1 MDYLLLTLL
10 FLYFCKKNSFSI
22 RNIFEAVLFNCWT
35 MILIQRL
42 LTVFFLLIGTFST
55 VWACSAAYQY
65 SLFPLGSSEGKLVL
79 LEVELDRYL
88 TSPSNQLL
96 QMGGGVPGGVPSGR
110 STLEVRWK
118 GTLKLFIQ
126 QGDSLV
132 LQEEL
137 GEVDVLDEDY
147 KEALSPIFQ
156 QAYEAAKVMPTF
168 VEAKLESVGH
178 CHYDR
183 SCGFMELLMD
193 TTAVAFFARSTEKG
207 YDKKQCK
214 VAFKEKDLLKVEKQ
228 TTIKFTDFDAI
239 EKEYQLDF
247 FRLWSPQTV
256 RRYSIGQQTV
266 QVFSLGRGDKSR
278 YTGGQA
284 EQERKQPNLEH
295 IGRYIQ
301 GNDVLFHGQRFDV
314 LQVW

>member
-1 MDYLLLTLL
+1 
-10 FLYFCKKNSFSI
+10 
-22 RNIFEAVLFNCWT
+22 

-42 LTVFFLLIGTFST
+42 LAVIFLLLLPFSA

-65 SLFPLGSSEGKLVL
+65 SLFPLGSSQGKLIL

-88 TSPSNQLL
+88 TSPSNQML
-96 QMGGGVPGGVPSGR
+96 QMGGGVPGGVPNSN

-118 GTLKLFIQ
+118 GTFKVFLQ
-126 QGDSLV
+126 QGDSLF
-132 LQEEL
+132 LQEDL
-137 GEVDVLDEDY
+137 GQMDVLDEDY
-147 KEALSPIFQ
+147 QEALAPIFQ
-156 QAYEAAKVMPTF
+156 QAYEAAKALPNF
-168 VEAKLESVGH
+168 EEARLESVGH
-178 CHYDR
+178 CHYDK
-183 SCGFMELLMD
+183 SCGLMELLMD
-193 TTAVAFFARSTEKG
+193 TTAVAFYARSTEEG
-207 YDKKQCK
+207 YNQQQCK
-214 VAFKEKDLLKVEKQ
+214 VVFKEKDLLKVEKQ
-228 TTIKFTDFDAI
+228 TTIKFTDFNSI

-247 FRLWSPQTV
+247 FRLWSPQAV
-256 RRYSIGQQTV
+256 RRYSIGNQTV

>member
-1 MDYLLLTLL
+1 
-10 FLYFCKKNSFSI
+10 
-22 RNIFEAVLFNCWT
+22 

-42 LTVFFLLIGTFST
+42 LAVIFLLLLPFSA

-65 SLFPLGSSEGKLVL
+65 SLFPLGSSQGKLVL

-88 TSPSNQLL
+88 TSPSNQML
-96 QMGGGVPGGVPSGR
+96 QMGGGVPGGAPNGK

-118 GTLKLFIQ
+118 GTFKVFLQ
-126 QGDSLV
+126 QGDSLF
-132 LQEEL
+132 LQEDL
-137 GEVDVLDEDY
+137 GQMDVLDEDY
-147 KEALSPIFQ
+147 QEALAPIFQ
-156 QAYEAAKVMPTF
+156 QAYEVAKALNSF
-168 VEAKLESVGH
+168 EEAKLESVGY

-193 TTAVAFFARSTEKG
+193 TTAVAFYARSTEEG
-207 YDKKQCK
+207 YNQQQCK

-228 TTIKFTDFDAI
+228 TTIKFTDFDTI

-247 FRLWSPQTV
+247 FRLWSPQAV
-256 RRYSIGQQTV
+256 RRYSIGNQTV